1 MKSFDLEKLQ
11 SLTLSGEKITKEMF
25 EALFINPSPYHHY
38 HTHHHHTPSSV
49 SGFYSFN
56 FNHQPTTE
64 TPIDGSIFH
73 QQQLPQQEPS
83 RIEEDAV
90 VSSSFNVR
98 NYEIFKG
105 AFETA
110 VNCGKSLVNA
120 EIGSEFPFY
129 ENRFYQH
136 TSQQTY
142 NY

>member
-38 HTHHHHTPSSV
+38 HTPSSV

-56 FNHQPTTE
+56 FNPQPVE
-64 TPIDGSIFH
+64 SAIEGSAFHYQQQH
-73 QQQLPQQEPS
+73 QQQQS
-83 RIEEDAV
+83 SEEDSIV
-90 VSSSFNVR
+90 NTSFNVR

-110 VNCGKSLVNA
+110 VNCGKSM
-120 EIGSEFPFY
+120 EIGSEYPFY
-129 ENRFYQH
+129 ENRFYQQ
-136 TSQQTY
+136 TAQQNY